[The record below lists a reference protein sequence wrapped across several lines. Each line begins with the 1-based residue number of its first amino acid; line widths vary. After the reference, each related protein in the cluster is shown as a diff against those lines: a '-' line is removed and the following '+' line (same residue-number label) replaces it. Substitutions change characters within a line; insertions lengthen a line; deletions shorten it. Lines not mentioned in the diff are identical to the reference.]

1 MKKIYFNGLLFL
13 FSLLLSSFILRST
26 TKSIKTGYDPSLVKI
41 ISTDYEGIDYCCVR
55 MNRKDDRIKAK
66 YFANEMN
73 GQDILKRYNQWKN
86 TRKVVVAC
94 AGTYFIEITKLP
106 VGLCVDGGTV
116 INRAFSSEMDGLVI
130 VYASGGVVAVNA
142 KLSKVNVI
150 ENGVSVSFDVKNE
163 YQKNLFLNWAKS
175 VSATIFQT
183 HLLAKDDVC
192 LVAPNGDAEKSAR
205 RFLVV
210 SKGLN
215 NNIYHSIVY
224 TKSKITLRIFT
235 LGILQ
240 YMKNAQQMKE
250 VSFIL
255 NLDTGSQD
263 WIQTFN
269 SDGSLIP
276 IVSGSCLRSDLFVRN
291 ILAYSYE

>member
-1 MKKIYFNGLLFL
+1 MLIVFL
-13 FSLLLSSFILRST
+13 GFT
-26 TKSIKTGYDPSLVKI
+26 
-41 ISTDYEGIDYCCVR
+41 
-55 MNRKDDRIKAK
+55 
-66 YFANEMN
+66 
-73 GQDILKRYNQWKN
+73 W
-86 TRKVVVAC
+86 
-94 AGTYFIEITKLP
+94 
-106 VGLCVDGGTV
+106 
-116 INRAFSSEMDGLVI
+116 
-130 VYASGGVVAVNA
+130 
-142 KLSKVNVI
+142 
-150 ENGVSVSFDVKNE
+150 KNE

-192 LVAPNGDAEKSAR
+192 LVAPNGSAEKSAR

-263 WIQTFN
+263 WIQTFT

-276 IVSGSCLRSDLFVRN
+276 IESGSCLRSDVFVRN
-291 ILAYSYE
+291 ILAYSYEWHLELFDGSF